1 MLNIEILCVGKVNAA
16 YLADG
21 CAEYAKRA
29 GGLANFHITEL
40 PEETIREKNA
50 GQALIDRALEKEGQA
65 MLTRLRKGTK
75 VVALCIEGKQLSSEE
90 LAAWLSDSAVAGS
103 GDFTFII
110 GSSHGL
116 APVVKQRADLRLSMS
131 RMTFPHQ
138 LARLMLTEQLYRALS
153 ILQGSKYHK

>member
-16 YLADG
+16 YLAEG

-29 GGLANFHITEL
+29 GGLANFRITEL
-40 PEETIREKNA
+40 PEEPVREKNA
-50 GQALIDRALEKEGQA
+50 SQAVIVKALEKEGA
-65 MLTRLRKGTK
+65 AILAHLRKGTK
-75 VVALCIEGKQLSSEE
+75 LVALCIEGRQLSSEE
-90 LAAWLSDSAVAGS
+90 LADWLAGSAVAGS
-103 GDFTFII
+103 GDFTFVI

-116 APVVKQRADLRLSMS
+116 APAVKQAAALRLSMS

-153 ILQGSKYHK
+153 ILQGGKYHK

>member
-1 MLNIEILCVGKVNAA
+1 MLNIEILCVGKMNAA

-29 GGLANFHITEL
+29 GGLANFRITEL
-40 PEETIREKNA
+40 PEETLREKNA
-50 GQALIDRALEKEGQA
+50 SQTLIDRALEKEGQA
-65 MLTRLRKGTK
+65 MLARLRKGTR
-75 VVALCIEGKQLSSEE
+75 VVAMCIEGKQLSSEE
-90 LAAWLSDSAVAGS
+90 LAAFFADSAVSGS
-103 GDFTFII
+103 GDITFVI

-116 APVVKQRADLRLSMS
+116 APAVKQRADLRLSMS

-138 LARLMLTEQLYRALS
+138 LARLMLAEQIYRSLS